1 MNGAEDRLHMALVT
15 KESVENRRGPKSGGI
30 FFISF
35 FLFNNE
41 ENLVIMNNWTGGA
54 SE

>member
-1 MNGAEDRLHMALVT
+1 MNGAEDRLHMELVM
-15 KESVENRRGPKSGGI
+15 ESVENRRGPKSGGI